1 MFVAFL
7 TSQLSGDQG
16 AEGDA
21 EGVYPMTEEAYNG
34 MVAQPAWR
42 TLAAEATLS
51 GAETAGEP
59 GHLTGGF
66 LPRVVRN
73 RTETE
78 NLVSVWGC

>member
-34 MVAQPAWR
+34 MVTQPAWR
-42 TLAAEATLS
+42 TLGAESTLS
-51 GAETAGEP
+51 GAEIP
-59 GHLTGGF
+59 GGPGQ
-66 LPRVVRN
+66 
-73 RTETE
+73 
-78 NLVSVWGC
+78 